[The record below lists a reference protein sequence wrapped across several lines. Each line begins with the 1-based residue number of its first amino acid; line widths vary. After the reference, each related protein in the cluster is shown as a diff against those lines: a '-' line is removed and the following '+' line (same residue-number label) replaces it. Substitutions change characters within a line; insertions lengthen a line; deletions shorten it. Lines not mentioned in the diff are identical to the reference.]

1 MNPNPNNILSLL
13 TWATR
18 AAHGTILGT
27 LTHARF
33 VVGSIAHHTKSRCFP
48 RKGNTPHIDLTG
60 ALIANELRSHMPRWV
75 FGPPH
80 LWEGHWC
87 IRQILRNGRISWCG
101 RGSPGSIPI
110 LFASLIQTPF
120 QGHLRQRALLV
131 VPLRGTRLA
140 FAISKQVNGDS
151 RLRGGHTNFCRA

>member
-1 MNPNPNNILSLL
+1 MLSLL

-18 AAHGTILGT
+18 AVHATILGT

-33 VVGSIAHHTKSRCFP
+33 VVGSIAHHTKYTVLPSQRP
-48 RKGNTPHIDLTG
+48 PHIDLMG
-60 ALIANELRSHMPRWV
+60 ALIANELRSHMPRWI
-75 FGPPH
+75 FGPRH

-101 RGSPGSIPI
+101 RGSPGRIPI

-120 QGHLRQRALLV
+120 QGHLRQRALLI
-131 VPLRGTRLA
+131 VPLR
-140 FAISKQVNGDS
+140 VNPF
-151 RLRGGHTNFCRA
+151 LRQKNGLPSPEKRVNSPFYCQ